1 MNLAQ
6 LYYFQH
12 LAEIQHYT
20 RAAEDLCISQSALSH
35 SISALE
41 KDLGCALFC
50 REGRTVRL
58 TEDGRLFK
66 DHVDR
71 GLASIDG
78 GVAEVKRRR
87 GAFSGTVNVGAIA
100 TVRSDYLPAAMKA
113 YREEYGPLVEFRIA
127 QGETASLNRRLDQG
141 ECDLVIAG
149 PFDAPGIVRE
159 TLFYQR
165 LVVAV
170 HRDHPLAKL
179 GAVRFEDLVGCDVA
193 TYRTGIA
200 CGDALDAFLRRAEAP
215 QDELNLVRNYEDEVI
230 LGALAVHEPVVALT
244 MLTSNLLPNADMAI
258 LPLDVEGSETFYPVS
273 LTYREKTFRDP
284 AAQAFVNFLKTFDA
298 PPYVRDDFPSA
309 T

>member
-41 KDLGCALFC
+41 KDLGCALFS
-50 REGRTVRL
+50 REGRAVVL
-58 TEDGRLFK
+58 TEDGRIFK
-66 DHVDR
+66 RSVDS
-71 GLASIDG
+71 GLMDIEQG
-78 GVAEVKRRR
+78 IAEVKRRHGR
-87 GAFSGTVNVGAIA
+87 FSGTVSVGAIA

-127 QGETASLNRRLDQG
+127 QGETETLNRQLDEG
-141 ECDLVIAG
+141 ACDLVIAG
-149 PFDAPGIVRE
+149 PVERPHVACE

-170 HRDHPLAKL
+170 GRDHPLAAL
-179 GAVRFEDLVGCDVA
+179 DAVRYGDLAGYDVV
-193 TYRTGIA
+193 TYRPGIA
-200 CGDALDAFLRRAEAP
+200 CGDTLDAFLRRTGAP
-215 QDELNLVRNYEDEVI
+215 LDSMNLIRNYEDEII
-230 LGALAVHEPVVALT
+230 LGALVVREPVAALT
-244 MLTSNLLPNADMAI
+244 MLTSNLLPNPDMVV
-258 LPLDVEGSETFYPVS
+258 LPLAVEGAEEFYPVS

-284 AAQAFVNFLKTFDA
+284 AAQAFINFVRTFEA
-298 PPYVRDDFPSA
+298 PPYVRDDFPF
-309 T
+309 

>member
-41 KDLGCALFC
+41 KELGCPLFS
-50 REGRTVRL
+50 REGRTVAL

-66 DHVDR
+66 RSVDN
-71 GLASIDG
+71 GLMDIEG
-78 GVAEVKRRR
+78 GIAEVKRRHGR
-87 GAFSGTVNVGAIA
+87 FSGTVSVGAIA

-113 YREEYGPLVEFRIA
+113 YREEYGPFVDFRIA
-127 QGETASLNRRLDQG
+127 QGETETLKKLLDEG
-141 ECDLVIAG
+141 GCDLVIAG
-149 PFDAPGIVRE
+149 PVERPRVACE

-170 HRDHPLAKL
+170 GRGHALAALDK
-179 GAVRFEDLVGCDVA
+179 VSYDDLAGCDIV
-193 TYRTGIA
+193 TYRSGIA
-200 CGDALDAFLRRAEAP
+200 CGDTLDAFLRRTGAP
-215 QDELNLVRNYEDEVI
+215 LDEMNLIRNYEDEII
-230 LGALAVHEPVVALT
+230 LGALVVREPVVALT
-244 MLTSNLLPNADMAI
+244 MLTSNLLPNPDMAV
-258 LPLDVEGSETFYPVS
+258 LPLAVEGAREFYPVS

-284 AAQAFVNFLKTFDA
+284 AAQAFINFARTFEA
-298 PPYVRDDFPSA
+298 PPYVRDDFPF
-309 T
+309 